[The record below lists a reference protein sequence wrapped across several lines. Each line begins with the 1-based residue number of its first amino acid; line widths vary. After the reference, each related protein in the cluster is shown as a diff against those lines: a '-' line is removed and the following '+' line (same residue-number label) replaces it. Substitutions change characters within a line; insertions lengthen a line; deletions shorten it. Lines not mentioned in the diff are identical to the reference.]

1 MALLFHAF
9 SLLQYGNPFFADAFC
24 SEKLKNENKGWVYGT
39 LIFNIDSNVL
49 IRRATPA
56 NG

>member
-24 SEKLKNENKGWVYGT
+24 SERLKNENKGWVYGT